1 MLTLTTLT
9 VKLSLTLGTY
19 VDMLLDDEG
28 TRLQFSVR
36 TLQWLLG
43 QVCVLDKNMHARY
56 TGVPGHLAYM

>member
-9 VKLSLTLGTY
+9 VKLLLTLGTY

-28 TRLQFSVR
+28 TRLQFSVH

-43 QVCVLDKNMHARY
+43 QV
-56 TGVPGHLAYM
+56 